1 MAEPSP
7 TRTWR
12 NTYWLLRHG
21 RSAANERDLIVAHLA
36 NGELP
41 QWGLT
46 EEGRSQAAAAGEQLR
61 ALLAAAQGSPA
72 STNGGSDGGINSG
85 SGNSN
90 GGTASQGAVHF
101 LASPFT
107 RALETAQ
114 GAMKALGT
122 GHGNLEVQVSWLAGW
137 TGGGDGDADGGC
149 SGDSWAAQP
158 ATNLAPGHF
167 PSPAPATARLRST
180 APHIKS
186 TGFSCLPPTGGARAA
201 RAQLWRLRDDQLQQL
216 PQGVG

>member
-1 MAEPSP
+1 M
-7 TRTWR
+7 RTWR

-46 EEGRSQAAAAGEQLR
+46 DEGRSQAAAAGEQLH
-61 ALLAAAQGSPA
+61 ALLAAAQGGAA
-72 STNGGSDGGINSG
+72 SANGGSDSGAVGGRGSG
-85 SGNSN
+85 SGSGS
-90 GGTASQGAVHF
+90 GGTASRGAVHF
-101 LASPFT
+101 LASPFS

-122 GHGNLEVQVSWLAGW
+122 GHGNLEIQVSWLAGW
-137 TGGGDGDADGGC
+137 TGWGGGDADCGC
-149 SGDSWAAQP
+149 GGDSWAAQQATTTPLATFP
-158 ATNLAPGHF
+158 ALLPPLPARAP
-167 PSPAPATARLRST
+167 PL
-180 APHIKS
+180 PHIKS
-186 TGFSCLPPTGGARAA
+186 AGFSCLPPTGGARAP